1 MIENVWLY
9 NEEKPPKRHDFSL
22 SYLRESP
29 GELHVLGGRVAAL
42 QEPRLAV
49 HFHQTLVVIVVD
61 GWAQHPQLELLGAGV
76 VDILQGDR
84 NNRLKYVEPIRL
96 RSYVRSVT
104 KIVPLNSLVRKS
116 SLNSVQSSQDTFF
129 LFWML
134 PGCCF
139 TIDVIVTYIP
149 IITLVYLM

>member
-1 MIENVWLY
+1 MIENVRLY
-9 NEEKPPKRHDFSL
+9 NEEKAPKRHDFSS

-76 VDILQGDR
+76 VDVLEGDR
-84 NNRLKYVEPIRL
+84 NNRIKCVEPIRL

-104 KIVPLNSLVRKS
+104 ETIPLNSLVTKS
-116 SLNSVQSSQDTFF
+116 SLNNSIQSSQDAFF
-129 LFWML
+129 CS
-134 PGCCF
+134 GCCF
-139 TIDVIVTYIP
+139 TIDVLITHIP
-149 IITLVYLM
+149 TITFAYLI